1 MSIPREFY
9 MHKLRTL
16 DDMSSYKKEFI
27 IKVIEIIATSSYLA
41 KAMKGSIP
49 EEIKELLA
57 RVNK

>member
-1 MSIPREFY
+1 

-16 DDMSSYKKEFI
+16 DDMSSYKKEFM

-41 KAMKGSIP
+41 KAMQGSIP